1 VVAVVLD
8 VAVLVGFV
16 LGGASAHEREL
27 ADYARIA
34 WPFAL
39 ALLAISLTLPVRR
52 DPLSL
57 WPAGGLV
64 FLAVTV
70 GGLALRWLTGGGTAM
85 PFPLIAAGLL
95 LAGFIGWRLVA
106 AVVGLVLRRR

>member
-1 VVAVVLD
+1 
-8 VAVLVGFV
+8 
-16 LGGASAHEREL
+16 
-27 ADYARIA
+27 
-34 WPFAL
+34 
-39 ALLAISLTLPVRR
+39 
-52 DPLSL
+52 
-57 WPAGGLV
+57 V

-106 AVVGLVLRRR
+106 AVVRLVLRRR